1 VDESLK
7 ILVVDDDLDI
17 IEILK
22 YNLNNSAIL
31 LSPQAMESKQLKSK
45 KISSWYNFNGRYDAW
60 DDRNW
65 SVFWNKKDWSTS

>member
-1 VDESLK
+1 MDESLK

-45 KISSWYNFNGRYDAW
+45 KISS
-60 DDRNW
+60 
-65 SVFWNKKDWSTS
+65 